1 MTQMP
6 LMELKTSHLLEKVGS
21 GTHAPGSGSVAALMG
36 VLACKLTTTVGKLTL
51 SKAKYRNEH
60 AAVQLLLEEIESE
73 LEPVLARLFQE
84 DAEVFNKVILLRNER
99 DAAKEAGN
107 QKQERRASEQ
117 ALSEL
122 RVATELQFR
131 VAAACL
137 RLVERGS
144 VMFDI
149 GFKSARGDSGAA
161 VSAAIAGA
169 MSSMF
174 VINLNLRSF
183 RDGAWA
189 KAKRAD
195 VDELQKAIERAQ
207 LEAFGRLGALKAT
220 DIEAVQPALFE
231 GDPPA
236 AKPVDR

>member
-1 MTQMP
+1 MTQLP
-6 LMELKTSHLLEKVGS
+6 LMELKTSYLLEKVGS

-51 SKAKYRNEH
+51 SKPKYRSEH
-60 AAVQLLLEEIESE
+60 AAVQRLLDEIESE
-73 LEPVLARLFQE
+73 LEPVLTQLFQE

-99 DAAKEAGN
+99 DAAKESGD
-107 QKQERRASEQ
+107 QKRERRAREQ
-117 ALSEL
+117 ALTEL
-122 RVATELQFR
+122 ELATDLQFR

-144 VMFDI
+144 IMFDI

-183 RDGAWA
+183 RESGWA
-189 KAKRAD
+189 KTKRAE
-195 VDELQKAIERAQ
+195 VDELQKAIEKAQ
-207 LEAFGRLGALKAT
+207 LAAFSRLGALKAT
-220 DIEAVQPALFE
+220 DIDSVQPTLFE
-231 GDPPA
+231 GDA
-236 AKPVDR
+236 AAPEATGL